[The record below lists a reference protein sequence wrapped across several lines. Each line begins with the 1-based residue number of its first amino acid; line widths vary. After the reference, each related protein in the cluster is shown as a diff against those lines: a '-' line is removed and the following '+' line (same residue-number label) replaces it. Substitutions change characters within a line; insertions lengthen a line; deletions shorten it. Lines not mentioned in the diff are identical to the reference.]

1 MRQRVTDA
9 VSCPKSAASVDRRQR
24 RMAMPIVLEFSVNAI
39 GQKIASLVLPQR
51 FLRPTAPAKSTLR
64 NRCNVE

>member
-9 VSCPKSAASVDRRQR
+9 VSCPKSAASVDRR